1 MGDCDMY
8 LLESAVG
15 GVFAGRGLGGRVP
28 VRRVAR
34 GTVFGLYASV
44 GRRCILSE

>member
-1 MGDCDMY
+1 MGDWDVY

-34 GTVFGLYASV
+34 GTVFGYLV
-44 GRRCILSE
+44 